1 MRVGDKVAV
10 LDGAKMPFLLRDMV
24 GRFVLV
30 GPCYVEGHSDGEPA
44 AMARRGEVPVE
55 DILII

>member
-1 MRVGDKVAV
+1 MLVGDKVAV
-10 LDGAKMPFLLRDMV
+10 LDGAKMPFLLRNRD
-24 GRFVLV
+24 GRFVLI

-55 DILII
+55 DILIR